1 MIFETII
8 VLEIIAQIIG
18 VILGI
23 IQPIVTPIGELMVL
37 WVNYLLQ
44 YFPYGN
50 LTLYIAIFIILV
62 VAGVIINASIIG
74 RILKEKVEEFEDKL
88 AGDEEE
94 EEDIEEDGEIK
105 NLKEKDESVIY
116 AFSDSIWDF
125 PLFSAADYKIA
136 VNPDRKLKKI
146 AKKNLWQ
153 VI

>member
-105 NLKEKDESVIY
+105 NLKEKDIEDISE
-116 AFSDSIWDF
+116 DSSEDETVEDIEYD
-125 PLFSAADYKIA
+125 SS
-136 VNPDRKLKKI
+136 
-146 AKKNLWQ
+146 
-153 VI
+153 

>member
-74 RILKEKVEEFEDKL
+74 RILKEKVEEFEYKL

-105 NLKEKDESVIY
+105 NLKEKDIEDISE
-116 AFSDSIWDF
+116 DSSEDETVEDIEYD
-125 PLFSAADYKIA
+125 SS
-136 VNPDRKLKKI
+136 
-146 AKKNLWQ
+146 
-153 VI
+153 

>member
-1 MIFETII
+1 MILETNI

-37 WVNYLLQ
+37 WVNYLLE

-74 RILKEKVEEFEDKL
+74 RLLKEKVEEFEDKM
-88 AGDEEE
+88 AGKEDEEE
-94 EEDIEEDGEIK
+94 ETEEDGELN
-105 NLKEKDESVIY
+105 NLEENDIEDFSEDETKEYNEE
-116 AFSDSIWDF
+116 DS
-125 PLFSAADYKIA
+125 S
-136 VNPDRKLKKI
+136 
-146 AKKNLWQ
+146 
-153 VI
+153 